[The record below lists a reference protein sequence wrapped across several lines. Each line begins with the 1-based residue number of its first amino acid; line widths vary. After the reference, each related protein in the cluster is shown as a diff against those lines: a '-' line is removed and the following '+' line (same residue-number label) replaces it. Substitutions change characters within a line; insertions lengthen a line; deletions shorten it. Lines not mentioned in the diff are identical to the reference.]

1 MNVINN
7 NALLFKK
14 MQFKTIEQY
23 ASKSIVNKSQL
34 HFQGLNH
41 SVLQI
46 DSDEISKDSN
56 GKEN

>member
-1 MNVINN
+1 MHYYLRKCSLKQLNN
-7 NALLFKK
+7 TLP
-14 MQFKTIEQY
+14 
-23 ASKSIVNKSQL
+23 KSIVNKSQL

>member
-1 MNVINN
+1 
-7 NALLFKK
+7 
-14 MQFKTIEQY
+14 MQYKTIEQY
-23 ASKSIVNKSQL
+23 ASKPIVNKSQL

-41 SVLQI
+41 FVLQM